1 MEVKIACESRCRWKG
16 RKRGGKKEGGK
27 EAGRYLFSNIHI
39 SSQSRLWRH
48 YYKDN
53 DALIFVIDS
62 ADRARLHEARSELH
76 HLLSEPQLLDSI
88 LLVYANKA
96 DLPQAISVQEMARL
110 LQLDNVG
117 ALLEGGREEG
127 KGYRDVDRDADHYL
141 REDEGSLV
149 MLCRPLDELTLCI
162 V

>member
-1 MEVKIACESRCRWKG
+1 LEVKIACESRCRWKG

-39 SSQSRLWRH
+39 SSLSRLWRH

-62 ADRARLHEARSELH
+62 ADRARLNEARSELH

-88 LLVYANKA
+88 LLIYANKA

-117 ALLEGGREEG
+117 ALLEGGRERG
-127 KGYRDVDRDADHYL
+127 
-141 REDEGSLV
+141 RERTRRFGQ
-149 MLCRPLDELTLCI
+149 RRGPLFERG
-162 V
+162 

>member
-1 MEVKIACESRCRWKG
+1 M
-16 RKRGGKKEGGK
+16 
-27 EAGRYLFSNIHI
+27 FSNIHI